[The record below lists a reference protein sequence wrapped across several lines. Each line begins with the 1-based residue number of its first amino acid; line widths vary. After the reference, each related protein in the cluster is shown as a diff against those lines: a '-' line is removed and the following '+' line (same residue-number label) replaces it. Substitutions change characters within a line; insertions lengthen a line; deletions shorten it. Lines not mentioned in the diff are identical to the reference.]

1 MEEASQNT
9 NFFIPK
15 TKHGFWNECSE
26 FKTTKETK
34 LKTLKTDSFLI
45 QVWVCIHTQKKPR
58 LLIGYLKYIKNV
70 SVLKQAIFWIKLLVG
85 SVSKKV
91 HQLK

>member
-26 FKTTKETK
+26 FKTKETK
-34 LKTLKTDSFLI
+34 LKTLKIDSFLI
-45 QVWVCIHTQKKPR
+45 QVWVCIHTQKTKTINR
-58 LLIGYLKYIKNV
+58 
-70 SVLKQAIFWIKLLVG
+70 IFKI
-85 SVSKKV
+85 
-91 HQLK
+91 H